1 MGIVILLQAQLVYSG
16 TVRFARPGCT
26 STGWHTRTEHGTG
39 SYSWQCHGM
48 QLSYTRNPAWLWER
62 RALPYSESMRCDFPF
77 AFPSWFPHSLW
88 MFSGWKDA
96 YKCGNRFGTGVH
108 PLWRPPVSELQQGCR
123 IRNLFRHKI
132 YAKKTTHT
140 VWSFLPMLS
149 TGWSLPSC
157 WEIPP
162 ASSSFSGFR
171 IQHPSMLSDLS
182 YRTPALL
189 CFPLLYYFSNIFAR
203 LTLIS
208 VSLENTIFLLRC
220 SHEYPST

>member
-1 MGIVILLQAQLVYSG
+1 
-16 TVRFARPGCT
+16 
-26 STGWHTRTEHGTG
+26 
-39 SYSWQCHGM
+39 
-48 QLSYTRNPAWLWER
+48 
-62 RALPYSESMRCDFPF
+62 MRCDFPF

-108 PLWRPPVSELQQGCR
+108 PLWHPPVSELQQGCR
-123 IRNLFRHKI
+123 IRDLFRHKI
-132 YAKKTTHT
+132 YAKKTTHGVAVIYGVLEQVAHALPSDST

-208 VSLENTIFLLRC
+208 VSRKNKWRLPIDTRR
-220 SHEYPST
+220 YPHYTDKKAAKGEGFSERFFDVPAKERSA

>member
-1 MGIVILLQAQLVYSG
+1 
-16 TVRFARPGCT
+16 
-26 STGWHTRTEHGTG
+26 
-39 SYSWQCHGM
+39 M
-48 QLSYTRNPAWLWER
+48 QLSYTRNPVWLWER

-77 AFPSWFPHSLW
+77 AFPSWSPHSLW
-88 MFSGWKDA
+88 MFSGWRDA

-108 PLWRPPVSELQQGCR
+108 PLWHPPVSELQQGCR

-132 YAKKTTHT
+132 YAKKTTHGVAVIYGVLCPFVGQVEPCLHQIHPQHRLDT
-140 VWSFLPMLS
+140 PNRSPMLS

-171 IQHPSMLSDLS
+171 IQHPSRLSDLS

-189 CFPLLYYFSNIFAR
+189 CFPLLYYFLNIFAR

-208 VSLENTIFLLRC
+208 VSLRNATGPFDEKQARSKAIRVVYKYLDDTQKSLL
-220 SHEYPST
+220 

>member
-1 MGIVILLQAQLVYSG
+1 
-16 TVRFARPGCT
+16 
-26 STGWHTRTEHGTG
+26 
-39 SYSWQCHGM
+39 M

-132 YAKKTTHT
+132 YAKKTTHGVAVIYGVLCPFVGQVEPCLHQIHPQHRLDT
-140 VWSFLPMLS
+140 PNRSPMLS
-149 TGWSLPSC
+149 L
-157 WEIPP
+157 
-162 ASSSFSGFR
+162 R
-171 IQHPSMLSDLS
+171 IVRSDHF
-182 YRTPALL
+182 YP
-189 CFPLLYYFSNIFAR
+189 CFPRDDLFHLVEKFLPLRRLFPVSVFNIRQCYLIFHTAHLPCFAFLYYTTFQ
-203 LTLIS
+203 
-208 VSLENTIFLLRC
+208 IFLQGL
-220 SHEYPST
+220 H

>member
-26 STGWHTRTEHGTG
+26 STGWHTRTGHGTG

-88 MFSGWKDA
+88 MFSGWRDA

-108 PLWRPPVSELQQGCR
+108 PLWHPPVSELQQGCR

-132 YAKKTTHT
+132 YAKKTTHGVAVIYGVLCPFVGQVEPCLHQIHPQHRLDT
-140 VWSFLPMLS
+140 PNRSPMR
-149 TGWSLPSC
+149 SL
-157 WEIPP
+157 
-162 ASSSFSGFR
+162 R
-171 IQHPSMLSDLS
+171 IVRSDHF
-182 YRTPALL
+182 YP
-189 CFPLLYYFSNIFAR
+189 CFPRDDLFH
-203 LTLIS
+203 
-208 VSLENTIFLLRC
+208 C
-220 SHEYPST
+220 